1 MAATALHT
9 DVAARLVTLKS
20 RRDTIEAQIMRV
32 ISGGQSIN
40 VPGGMSIS
48 QVPLAELRKE
58 LERVK
63 MEILKLTAGGDVRI
77 VWPDFSGD
85 GDTTDPDTLS

>member
-1 MAATALHT
+1 MAATALHA
-9 DVAARLVTLKS
+9 DVAARIVTLKS

-32 ISGGQSIN
+32 ISGGQSIG

-58 LERVK
+58 LGRVK
-63 MEILKLTAGGDVRI
+63 LEIVRLTAGADVTT
-77 VWPDFSGD
+77 VLPDFSDD